1 MKKKQDQKR
10 RKKWRTLILLLFITI
25 IMFGT
30 STYAWFTANRVV
42 TINDI
47 NVQVQASNGIQIST
61 DAQNWKSV
69 ITNADITTNAYSGN
83 NNQLPG
89 VVTAVSTNGAVDTAT
104 GATKGN
110 LIMYYGVVD
119 TDANSGDYV
128 ITATRDTEPGGTSGH
143 FVAFDIFL
151 RVDQNTK
158 VYLTPDSNVVA
169 SGTDKGLKNAARI
182 GFAYKGHGAVDAT
195 QETLLAINDPNSTA
209 VIWEPNSDGH
219 SVAVVNSV
227 APDYDVDVTGNQV
240 TYFGLNG
247 PIETAAKLKPI
258 VKTGKIEST
267 TYADRMTPKAVTTVS
282 NSTYTEFLDLT
293 AGVTRYRVYMWIEGQ
308 DIDCE
313 NGATGSNITFQL
325 QLSTENPSSSSGAS
339 SSSSESSSA
348 SSSSE

>member
-1 MKKKQDQKR
+1 MKKSKNQNR

-61 DAQNWKSV
+61 DGQTWKSV
-69 ITNADITTNAYSGN
+69 ITNADITTAYTGH
-83 NNQLPG
+83 NNQLPA
-89 VVTAVSTNGAVDTAT
+89 VVTAVSTNGDVDTAA

-119 TDANSGDYV
+119 TDSNTGNYV
-128 ITATRDTEPGGTSGH
+128 ITATRDTEPGGTNGH

-151 RVDQNTK
+151 RVDQNMPI
-158 VYLTPDSNVVA
+158 YLTPDSNVVA
-169 SGTDKGLKNAARI
+169 NGTDKGLKNAARI
-182 GFAYKGHGAVDAT
+182 GFVYKGHGDIDANAS
-195 QETLLAINDPNSTA
+195 TLLAINSPTASA

-219 SVAVVNSV
+219 SDVVVNSV
-227 APDYDVDVTGNQV
+227 APDYDIDVTGSSV

-247 PIETAAKLKPI
+247 PITTAVPLKPV
-258 VKTGKIEST
+258 VKTGTIDTT
-267 TYADRMTPKAVTTVS
+267 TYADRMTPFAVTTVS
-282 NSTYTEFLDLT
+282 NSSYTEILSLV

-325 QLSTENPSSSSGAS
+325 QLSTDNGTSGSGS
-339 SSSSESSSA
+339 SSSS
-348 SSSSE
+348 SSSSS